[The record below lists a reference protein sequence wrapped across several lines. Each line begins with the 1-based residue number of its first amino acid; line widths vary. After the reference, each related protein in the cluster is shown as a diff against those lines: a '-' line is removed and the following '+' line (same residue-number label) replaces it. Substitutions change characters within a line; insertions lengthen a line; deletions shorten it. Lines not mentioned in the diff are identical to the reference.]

1 MRRNGWTLGD
11 DQGVTLPELL
21 IAIAILSVIITPLA
35 NAMTAYLRN
44 TDDTIR
50 QLGESHD
57 VQIVAAYFARD
68 VQSLGVRDAN
78 FALRPSVNNTTNF
91 PCNGTGTS
99 VVLLAWDGIHPT
111 SGMPTTVRV
120 NYVVRDVAGEH
131 QLRRLTCYG
140 NATVVSDLV
149 MVHNLVGD
157 TLTYARVLETSGPD
171 QSVHRLRRATADHA
185 HHVHRASPD
194 NRGHIDPPH
203 TYRPAETVMTPK
215 RFCIRPGDDRGA
227 SLVLALVFVTVV
239 SLVIMATL
247 TFADTSMRATIA
259 LRGNVAQTAA
269 AQGAAQVAIN
279 ELRTSTYVGTDGN
292 CFGAAGAAL

>member
-1 MRRNGWTLGD
+1 VRRNGWTLRG
-11 DQGVTLPELL
+11 DQGVTLPEVL
-21 IAIAILSVIITPLA
+21 IAIVILSIIMTPLV
-35 NAMTAYLRN
+35 NALTAYLGN

-91 PCNGTGTS
+91 PCNGPGTS

-120 NYVVRDVAGEH
+120 NYVVWDVAGEH

-149 MVHNLVGD
+149 MVHNLVGMPTLACWKPAAPTNLCTGSD
-157 TLTYARVLETSGPD
+157 VPQRMTLTMSIEHPKTARDTSIP
-171 QSVHRLRRATADHA
+171 L
-185 HHVHRASPD
+185 
-194 NRGHIDPPH
+194 
-203 TYRPAETVMTPK
+203 
-215 RFCIRPGDDRGA
+215 
-227 SLVLALVFVTVV
+227 
-239 SLVIMATL
+239 TL
-247 TFADTSMRATIA
+247 TGQRRQS
-259 LRGNVAQTAA
+259 
-269 AQGAAQVAIN
+269 
-279 ELRTSTYVGTDGN
+279 
-292 CFGAAGAAL
+292 